1 MVSEEQL
8 TKSLVS
14 DLMMNILKPV
24 QEGKI
29 AVVMLQ
35 NNKTK
40 FNRESTAAA
49 NAFCNE
55 TGIKGNTAIIR
66 ADPDVPKNQEFWRQY
81 LAETKLS
88 EAVIILI
95 TSSGQIAGIYR
106 GKATKE
112 ELLEGLTS
120 ALSSGCGCG
129 S

>member
-1 MVSEEQL
+1 MRWL
-8 TKSLVS
+8 CFRTK
-14 DLMMNILKPV
+14 KPSS
-24 QEGKI
+24 
-29 AVVMLQ
+29 
-35 NNKTK
+35 NK
-40 FNRESTAAA
+40 ESTAAA

-88 EAVIILI
+88 EALIILI